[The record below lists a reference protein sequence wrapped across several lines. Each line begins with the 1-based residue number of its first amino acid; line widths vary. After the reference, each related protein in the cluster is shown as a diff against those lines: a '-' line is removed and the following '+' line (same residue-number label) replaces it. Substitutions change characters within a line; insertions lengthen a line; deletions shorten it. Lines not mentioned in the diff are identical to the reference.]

1 MLLLMGGLI
10 YWKLSGDEET
20 TSPPPPPVAT
30 TTAPKVLDE
39 PPPPPPPPDEPE
51 VDAGAP
57 KQTKRSGVASTGGGG
72 CGGPC
77 NGQASAT
84 LKAQLGAK
92 ASQARACYERALRQN
107 AHLQGRMRLGVRIGP
122 TGNVCSASITSS
134 ELGDPGVASC
144 VVQIFRSS
152 SFAAPQGGCVDAE
165 VPMRFEP
172 KT

>member
-20 TSPPPPPVAT
+20 TPPPPPPVAT
-30 TTAPKVLDE
+30 TTAPKVFDE

-51 VDAGAP
+51 ADAGAP
-57 KQTKRSGVASTGGGG
+57 KQTKRGGVASTGGG

-77 NGQASAT
+77 NGQASGT

-107 AHLQGRMRLGVRIGP
+107 AHLQGRMRLSVRIGP
-122 TGNVCSASITSS
+122 AGNVCSASITSS